1 MKIKA
6 SEEKYR
12 LLFDYDPNPIFMV
25 GVESAKI
32 LDANKPAS
40 MTYQYDRAELLEMSF
55 LELFDADEA
64 DRLWKHL
71 HDFAREDSV
80 FIPKLLAR
88 RKNGDYFHI
97 DFHARS
103 GKFQEIESGAS
114 GLSYIITTIDITE
127 RLEHEA
133 QLTQASK
140 MATLGEMAT
149 GIAHELNQPLN
160 VIRVGADFFA
170 KTIKR
175 GQKISEEQLLKVSR
189 NISEQVD
196 RATNIIN
203 HLREFGRKSELEVYP
218 VDLNEPIRDVF
229 TILGQ
234 QLRLRNIEV
243 SLRLDEPLPKIL
255 ADKNRLEQIFLNL
268 VTNARDAMEAKGP
281 EAIKKLTITTYQ
293 ERERVVA
300 LVADTGTGML
310 KEVPEKIFEPFF
322 TTKEV
327 GKGTGLGLSI
337 TYGLVKDF
345 RGDIN
350 VKLTS
355 HIGTIFRI
363 SFPIHPT
370 QTLPLQGGGFGWG
383 LRGSPG

>member
-1 MKIKA
+1 MKIQA
-6 SEEKYR
+6 SGDKYR
-12 LLFDYDPNPIFMV
+12 LLFDYDPNPIFV
-25 GVESAKI
+25 VDAESAKI

-40 MTYQYDRAELLEMSF
+40 VTYQYDYRELLEMSF
-55 LELFDADEA
+55 LELFDTDEA
-64 DRLWKHL
+64 DRFWKHL
-71 HDFAREDSV
+71 HDFAKEDSV
-80 FIPKLLAR
+80 FIPKLWAR
-88 RKNGDYFHI
+88 RKGGDYFYIHC
-97 DFHARS
+97 HARA
-103 GKFQEIESGAS
+103 GKFQKTESGAS
-114 GLSYIITTIDITE
+114 GLFYIIRTVDISE
-127 RLEHEA
+127 RLEQEA
-133 QLTQASK
+133 QLIQASK

-170 KTIKR
+170 KMIRR
-175 GQKISEEQLLKVSR
+175 GQKISEEELLKVSR
-189 NISEQVD
+189 NISEQVN

-203 HLREFGRKSELEVYP
+203 HLREFGRKSDLEVHP

-281 EAIKKLTITTYQ
+281 EPNKKLTITTYQ
-293 ERERVVA
+293 QRDRVVA
-300 LVADTGTGML
+300 LVADTGVGMS
-310 KEVPEKIFEPFF
+310 KQVREKIFEPFF

-337 TYGLVKDF
+337 TYGLVKDLG
-345 RGDIN
+345 GDID
-350 VKLTS
+350 VKFTS
-355 HIGTIFRI
+355 DIGTIFRV
-363 SFPIHPT
+363 SFPIHT
-370 QTLPLQGGGFGWG
+370 DGAHQHDKA
-383 LRGSPG
+383 SNH